1 MFDFNFDFWMKY
13 ALVQTVVL
21 SFTNYIGWSSSPWP
35 LLKIPGYVFIAV
47 LAWMLLVSTIIVL
60 KNYKQ

>member
-21 SFTNYIGWSSSPWP
+21 SFTNYIGWSSIPWI
-35 LLKIPGYVFIAV
+35 LLKIPGYALCLI
-47 LAWMLLVSTIIVL
+47 LAWVLIVSTIIVI